1 MSLNLH
7 IVINGREVDLIQTPT
22 QVTMECLKGIDG
34 DNDITKEQFMTVVQ
48 KYIGFL
54 QTRNSYQTKCQAKD
68 LMISAL
74 AAKTFDAYIV

>member
-7 IVINGREVDLIQTPT
+7 IVIDGREVDLMQTPT
-22 QVTMECLKGIDG
+22 RVTMECLEGITGDG
-34 DNDITKEQFMTVVQ
+34 DISKEEFLTVVR
-48 KYIGFL
+48 KYIDFL
-54 QTRNSYQTKCQAKD
+54 QTRNSRQAKCQAKD